1 MKITAVQTY
10 KFSVATGQQVH
21 DPVTGEPIASTEKGW
36 LLLKLD
42 TDAGMS
48 GWGEGTAEW
57 LIEPVEAQLH
67 AWRELLLGA
76 DPLRV
81 IALTEDLTDRAPW
94 KGGGGVRHGRGGREH
109 GAVRSGRQGVGRAG

>member
-1 MKITAVQTY
+1 MKITAVRTY

-76 DPLRV
+76 DPLQV

-94 KGGGGVRHGRGGREH
+94 KGGRCTARPR
-109 GAVRSGRQGVGRAG
+109 RR

>member
-1 MKITAVQTY
+1 MKITAVRTY
-10 KFSVATGQQVH
+10 KFSVATGQEVR
-21 DPVTGEPIASTEKGW
+21 DPGTGEAIASTEKGW
-36 LLLKLD
+36 LLLKLE

-76 DPLRV
+76 DPLQV
-81 IALTEDLTDRAPW
+81 IALTEDLTDRVPW
-94 KGGGGVRHGRGGREH
+94 KGG
-109 GAVRSGRQGVGRAG
+109 AVYGTAAAAVHVPDGY